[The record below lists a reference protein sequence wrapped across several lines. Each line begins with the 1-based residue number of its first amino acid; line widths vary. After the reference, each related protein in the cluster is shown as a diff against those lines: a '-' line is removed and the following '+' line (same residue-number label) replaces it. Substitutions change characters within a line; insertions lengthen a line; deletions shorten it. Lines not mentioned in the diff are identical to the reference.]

1 MSRFFYVMGPSG
13 AGKDAILRM
22 ARQRVAPDD
31 GVIFAH
37 RYITRAPEANE
48 NHIALSEREFSL
60 RRGRGLFSMDW
71 AANGL
76 FYGIGREV
84 ELWRDAGLAV
94 VISGSREYFAD
105 TLAGRSEIVPVL
117 ITAPADVLQ
126 RRLSARGREDGTA
139 IAGRLER
146 NGAIQPDGFRHTIVN
161 DGTLDEAVER
171 FIACLESEVAAA

>member
-22 ARQRVAPDD
+22 ARQRLAPDD

-37 RYITRAPEANE
+37 RYITRVPEANE
-48 NHIALSEREFSL
+48 NHIALSEAEFGL
-60 RRGRGLFSMDW
+60 RRDRGLFVMDW

-76 FYGIGREV
+76 LYAIGREV

-94 VISGSREYFAD
+94 VISGSREHFSG
-105 TLAGRSEIVPVL
+105 TLAGRSGIVPVL

-126 RRLSARGREDGTA
+126 RRLAARGREDGTA

-146 NGAIQPDGFRHTIVN
+146 NRAAQQDGIRHTIVN
-161 DGTLDEAVER
+161 DGALDQAVER
-171 FIACLESEVAAA
+171 FVACLQSEMATA